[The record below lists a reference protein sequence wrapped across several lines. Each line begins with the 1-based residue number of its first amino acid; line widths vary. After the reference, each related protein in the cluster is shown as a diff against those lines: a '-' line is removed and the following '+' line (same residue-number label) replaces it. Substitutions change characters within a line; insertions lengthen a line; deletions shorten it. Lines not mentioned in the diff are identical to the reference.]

1 MRGIIK
7 PGIDMTYMCNT
18 LEDTVRKLIQAN
30 GLEAGIAFPTG
41 CSLNHIAAHWTPN
54 ANDKTVLQY
63 DDVMKLGKTA
73 YQTRSCCPAH
83 CQDSRCLPR
92 GVLGIYQN
100 LLDLAS
106 WTVATML
113 QLSNRVVSVQS
124 FSIWLQYRSL

>member
-63 DDVMKLGKTA
+63 DDVMKLGMAAFVTA
-73 YQTRSCCPAH
+73 QMLLGTVQPNVRKPNGKKKYQG
-83 CQDSRCLPR
+83 Q
-92 GVLGIYQN
+92 
-100 LLDLAS
+100 
-106 WTVATML
+106 
-113 QLSNRVVSVQS
+113 
-124 FSIWLQYRSL
+124 